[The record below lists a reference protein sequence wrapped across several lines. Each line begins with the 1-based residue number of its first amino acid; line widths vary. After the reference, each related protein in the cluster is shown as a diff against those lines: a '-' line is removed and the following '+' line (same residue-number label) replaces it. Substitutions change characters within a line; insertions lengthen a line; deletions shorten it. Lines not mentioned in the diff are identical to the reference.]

1 MVTNSLF
8 DRALEAAQ
16 MLIRVPSFNP
26 PGHERGVAEV
36 ARDLLSRSGISSNLL
51 LLDEDRASVVARVA
65 GARSGGLVLC
75 GHLDTVATDSAKWRT
90 PPFTPILADGRLYG
104 LGAADMKAGVGLIL
118 ALAAELVERGV
129 RPTTDLILVLTADEE
144 EGYRGA
150 AQVAESGEIADAQ
163 ELLIL
168 EPTGCIVYG
177 GQKGELWLEATFTG
191 EEAHGSVPQTGRS
204 AITPAIRFVQA
215 VERAIAALPPVPDSG
230 RTTLNVG
237 QFTGGRQVNIVPDRA
252 VVRMDIRVACEE
264 HASSVLR
271 TAGEVGRQF
280 ASETKTQLEM
290 RTISYH
296 PPITNPEGLD
306 FARRMAEISGMR
318 RGAERI
324 CPYSTDAV
332 SIVPALKLPVAIY
345 GPGHIEQAHRPNEY
359 VLLSELQQ
367 ASRELWAYVT
377 RGQS

>member
-1 MVTNSLF
+1 
-8 DRALEAAQ
+8 
-16 MLIRVPSFNP
+16 
-26 PGHERGVAEV
+26 
-36 ARDLLSRSGISSNLL
+36 
-51 LLDEDRASVVARVA
+51 
-65 GARSGGLVLC
+65 
-75 GHLDTVATDSAKWRT
+75 
-90 PPFTPILADGRLYG
+90 
-104 LGAADMKAGVGLIL
+104 
-118 ALAAELVERGV
+118 
-129 RPTTDLILVLTADEE
+129 
-144 EGYRGA
+144 
-150 AQVAESGEIADAQ
+150 
-163 ELLIL
+163 
-168 EPTGCIVYG
+168 VYG

-215 VERAIAALPPVPDSG
+215 VERAVAALPPVPDSG

-271 TAGEVGRQF
+271 TAGEVGRRF